1 VIDAAR
7 ELFEENGFHETT
19 VRMIAERAGLSPGGV
34 FTTFEDKVAIL
45 CQILNDQRDQ
55 LFAEIERVSPEL
67 DGPTAE
73 RLKKILALAHAHE
86 FPRLRL
92 VLAFVAAS
100 YGSGRKLEDEHRRLH
115 GRLAL
120 LLGDVVREGVRRGDV
135 RPEVDADLLAEMVS
149 SAYVENY
156 RSAYYAGLGE
166 EELNNRMGRQLD
178 LIFDG
183 ARAC

>member
-1 VIDAAR
+1 MGLALAFVPRLERQEPPSGVLAR
-7 ELFEENGFHETT
+7 
-19 VRMIAERAGLSPGGV
+19 
-34 FTTFEDKVAIL
+34 
-45 CQILNDQRDQ
+45 
-55 LFAEIERVSPEL
+55 
-67 DGPTAE
+67 TA
-73 RLKKILALAHAHE
+73 LALAHAHE

-120 LLGDVVREGVRRGDV
+120 LLGDVVRDGVKRGDV
-135 RPEVDADLLAEMVS
+135 RPEVDPDLLAEMVS

-156 RSAYYAGLGE
+156 RTAYYAGLDE
-166 EELNNRMGRQLD
+166 NELNRRMGRQLD

-183 ARAC
+183 ARAA